1 MSKHVIELNS
11 DNFESSVALSNK
23 PAWVTFGASWCP
35 PCKAFAPTHEEVAKS
50 FQGRVL
56 SFHVDIDNCSDLADK
71 FEIKSVPTH
80 LLFKGGTE
88 IKRVVGAVQKSAAE
102 TAYLDLLD

>member
-1 MSKHVIELNS
+1 MTKHVIELNS
-11 DNFESSVALSNK
+11 DNFETSIALSNK
-23 PAWVTFGASWCP
+23 PSWVTFGASWCP
-35 PCKAFAPTHEEVAKS
+35 PCKAFSSVHEEVAKT
-50 FQGRVL
+50 FDGRVL
-56 SFHVDIDNCSDLADK
+56 SFHVDIDHFPDLADK

-88 IKRVVGAVQKSAAE
+88 VKRIIGAVQKTATE

>member
-23 PAWVTFGASWCP
+23 TAWVTFGASWCP

-71 FEIKSVPTH
+71 FEIKSEFEDFTEYFSSNEFT
-80 LLFKGGTE
+80 FKA
-88 IKRVVGAVQKSAAE
+88 II
-102 TAYLDLLD
+102 